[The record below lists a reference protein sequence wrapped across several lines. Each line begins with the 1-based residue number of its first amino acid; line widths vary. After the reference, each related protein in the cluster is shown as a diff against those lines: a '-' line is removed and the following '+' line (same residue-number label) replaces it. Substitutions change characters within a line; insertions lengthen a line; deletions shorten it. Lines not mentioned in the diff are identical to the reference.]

1 MLDHL
6 HTLNDLTPKIRC
18 NGKGGVDPKLIFG
31 LDTKLFN
38 EKEDAI
44 SGAATGNGSAHND
57 EVEAVTVLKTR
68 AGGGTGQSQS
78 GSLYHQ
84 HQHGEKCGC
93 DKGSNESTA
102 HLSESEAYE
111 GPELL
116 TEEQF
121 IKILGVLP
129 KESVWRVKGYVRVR
143 HVDGIREGTTHIVN
157 WAFGRVELTPFVQ
170 NADPSEN
177 GEKGSEE
184 EWDVL
189 LTVMGERGEVRR
201 HARRLAGSLG
211 AEVKIG

>member
-38 EKEDAI
+38 EKEDAF
-44 SGAATGNGSAHND
+44 SGAATENGSAHND

-102 HLSESEAYE
+102 HLSESETSRD
-111 GPELL
+111 PELL

-177 GEKGSEE
+177 GEKGNEE